1 MEEKPMSFEQEVG
14 NIKIKASL
22 PESAFEQQDLYV
34 LLMCWHKEHSVELW
48 GKIRNIAIAHSE
60 FKDSIGVKLQAN
72 ELPLEALDVL
82 MNKYVEMAIDFF
94 TSRLA

>member
-1 MEEKPMSFEQEVG
+1 MEEKPTTFEQTVG
-14 NIKIKASL
+14 NITIKASL

-34 LLMCWHKEHSVELW
+34 LLMCWHRDHSLELW
-48 GKIRNIAIAHSE
+48 SKIRNVAIAHSE
-60 FKDSIGVKLQAN
+60 FKDSIGVKLEAN

-82 MNKYVEMAIDFF
+82 MNKYVDMAVDFF